1 MSAIIKVIFDLIDLI
16 IIPPAFTCN
25 DGERPGG
32 LAFARL
38 GPLPRLRLGAGR
50 RRRCLGAAAAEP
62 RQLEVQ
68 PRQVESTAARRRR
81 RDDRGSVDRRR
92 GGGRG
97 TVDRQYAAGPH
108 RDPRRYTAAPAAS
121 PCQISYE
128 QQKFG
133 LGGVQSKKTCNH
145 PGRNSIWGILN
156 VICAGV
162 EVSRRKERES

>member
-81 RDDRGSVDRRR
+81 R
-92 GGGRG
+92 GGRG

-133 LGGVQSKKTCNH
+133 LGGVQSKKTCSH
-145 PGRNSIWGILN
+145 PRRNSIWGILN